1 MRFESRPRHRD
12 FAWAGMAIILGTTW
26 GEEEHCRRRRARLAA
41 AIGLAAFGI
50 ASFAAASSLGDHHPV
65 AGPRQAGAF
74 PLGSAPSSTGDVR
87 THGIARPH
95 RVPAIRT
102 MSPGRPR
109 WYGNKTVDELRG
121 GSDAEGLPQ
130 ALPAPSKDGA
140 LQKRTGG
147 RAIPAPIVSFNGV
160 GNRNGLLPPDTNGEI
175 GPNHYLQIANVSFA
189 VYNRDGSVAY
199 GPANNNLLFT
209 GTPLCGTHN
218 QGDPLVLYD
227 QFSERWMASQFATGP
242 DGNYECI
249 SVSATNDPT
258 GAWCGYE
265 FLIHPT
271 KFGDY
276 PKFGVWP
283 TQNAFVMTVNQF
295 DGYRLGWGG
304 GLRLRARP
312 MLACEPARFVYKDMY
327 DVNPN
332 LGSFLP
338 ADADGSIAPPAGAA
352 IPFVTVRDGAPDAS
366 ACGADDRLEHAV
378 APGHP
383 RPGSP
388 RSRRSARICAGAP
401 GTASRSRGRASASSR
416 SPTGS
421 CTGSPIA
428 TSAGGRRWSSTTRS
442 TRARTA
448 RACAG
453 TSSPTRASGWG
464 IGQQGT
470 FAPADGLHRWM
481 GSVAQ
486 DSSGDMALG
495 YSVSSSTT
503 YPSIRYTGRLAT
515 DPPGDDAAGRG
526 VDHRRRRLAAQ
537 RFEPLGRLLGD
548 GRSTRT
554 TTARSGTR
562 PSTTRRRAAQTGAPG
577 SARSGS
583 RAAARRLLR
592 RHRHLRRRRLHRRR
606 LSTTST
612 TTRPAAG

>member
-1 MRFESRPRHRD
+1 M
-12 FAWAGMAIILGTTW
+12 
-26 GEEEHCRRRRARLAA
+26 RRRRARLVA

-87 THGIARPH
+87 THGIAQPH

-121 GSDAEGLPQ
+121 SGDAEGLPQ

-140 LQKRTGG
+140 LQSRTGG

-189 VYNRDGSVAY
+189 VYNRDGSIAY

-295 DGYRLGWGG
+295 AGTDWGG
-304 GLRLRARP
+304 VGVYGFERDR
-312 MLACEPARFVYKDMY
+312 MLACEPARFVYEDMY

-338 ADADGSIAPPAGAA
+338 ADPDGSIAPPDGAP
-352 IPFVTVRDGAPDAS
+352 IPFVTVRDGAPDALS
-366 ACGADDRLEHAV
+366 IWSGAIDWSTPSLSVTHDRDLTVASFSSNLCGGSWNCIPQPGTTVGLEPLSDRLMQRLAYRNFGGWQTMVVDHTVNA
-378 APGHP
+378 
-383 RPGSP
+383 GSNRAGVRWYELADQGAGGGSASRE
-388 RSRRSARICAGAP
+388 RSRRRMACIAGWE
-401 GTASRSRGRASASSR
+401 ASRRTRAATSR
-416 SPTGS
+416 S
-421 CTGSPIA
+421 A
-428 TSAGGRRWSSTTRS
+428 TRS
-442 TRARTA
+442 PAR
-448 RACAG
+448 R
-453 TSSPTRASGWG
+453 PTRASATRAGSRQTRPG
-464 IGQQGT
+464 SCRK
-470 FAPADGLHRWM
+470 ARSRSSPAQARS
-481 GSVAQ
+481 SV
-486 DSSGDMALG
+486 
-495 YSVSSSTT
+495 
-503 YPSIRYTGRLAT
+503 IR
-515 DPPGDDAAGRG
+515 AAGATTPRC
-526 VDHRRRRLAAQ
+526 
-537 RFEPLGRLLGD
+537 P
-548 GRSTRT
+548 STRT

-562 PSTTRRRAAQTGAPG
+562 RSTTPRRATRTGAPG
-577 SARSGS
+577 
-583 RAAARRLLR
+583 
-592 RHRHLRRRRLHRRR
+592 
-606 LSTTST
+606 
-612 TTRPAAG
+612 

>member
-1 MRFESRPRHRD
+1 MTQRGFRRPCP
-12 FAWAGMAIILGTTW
+12 L
-26 GEEEHCRRRRARLAA
+26 RRRTAR
-41 AIGLAAFGI
+41 
-50 ASFAAASSLGDHHPV
+50 S
-65 AGPRQAGAF
+65 R
-74 PLGSAPSSTGDVR
+74 R
-87 THGIARPH
+87 
-95 RVPAIRT
+95 
-102 MSPGRPR
+102 
-109 WYGNKTVDELRG
+109 
-121 GSDAEGLPQ
+121 
-130 ALPAPSKDGA
+130 
-140 LQKRTGG
+140 RTGG
-147 RAIPAPIVSFNGV
+147 RTIPAPIVSFNGV

-227 QFSERWMASQFATGP
+227 QFSQRWMASQFATGP

-295 DGYRLGWGG
+295 AGNDWGG
-304 GLRLRARP
+304 VGVYGFERDR
-312 MLACEPARFVYKDMY
+312 MLACEPARFVYEDMY

-338 ADADGSIAPPAGAA
+338 ADPDGSIAPPDGAP
-352 IPFVTVRDGAPDAS
+352 IPFVTVRDGAPDALS
-366 ACGADDRLEHAV
+366 IWSGAIDWSTPSLSVTHDRDLTVASFSSNLCG
-378 APGHP
+378 
-383 RPGSP
+383 GSWNCIP
-388 RSRRSARICAGAP
+388 QP
-401 GTASRSRGRASASSR
+401 GTTVGLEPSR
-416 SPTGS
+416 TGS
-421 CTGSPIA
+421 CNGSPTA

-448 RACAG
+448 PACAG
-453 TSSPTRASGWG
+453 TSSTDQGSGWG

-486 DSSGDMALG
+486 DSSGDIALG
-495 YSVSSSTT
+495 YSVSELDDLPEHPLHGPARDRSARELPQGEESIVAGAGSQLSDSSRWGDYSAMSVDPNDDCTFWYTQEYYAATGNANWRTRVGAFRFPGCGPPPPPPPPTT
-503 YPSIRYTGRLAT
+503 SATAASTAAALRPVRQLDRRRADIAELRDRLRRVRQRARRRLRGSGRRDL
-515 DPPGDDAAGRG
+515 
-526 VDHRRRRLAAQ
+526 VDRRSRRRRPLLQ
-537 RFEPLGRLLGD
+537 RPRPCRVGQRALLLE
-548 GRSTRT
+548 
-554 TTARSGTR
+554 
-562 PSTTRRRAAQTGAPG
+562 RRG
-577 SARSGS
+577 
-583 RAAARRLLR
+583 
-592 RHRHLRRRRLHRRR
+592 
-606 LSTTST
+606 
-612 TTRPAAG
+612 